1 MTDAHVPDHVI
12 GAEDNPYNSLL
23 EPELDAEQDG
33 HWAFGGGWDDPLEG
47 LDAAVPDGIDGP
59 ALAAYCLALGDD
71 ALVLAQRL
79 QQWCA
84 HAPEL
89 EEEVALANVAL
100 DLLGQTRLLYAR
112 ADAADPSL
120 VARLAPGVPEGSP
133 VPGEDRLAF
142 FRDVA
147 DFRCAVLPTLPDLDF
162 AHAVVR
168 LAAVS
173 LERVRLWHGLASSPD
188 PVLSAVAGRAVKE
201 VAYHRDYAVGWVRV
215 LAGGTEESRRRVAA
229 AWQVVSPWVGRPDP
243 AAAPLAGAVPDPAA
257 VAAETRA
264 DWGLLGAECGLSA
277 TAGPEDWEGRE
288 GRLAP
293 WLAELVEEMQSLAR
307 LHPEGQW

>member
-1 MTDAHVPDHVI
+1 MSHDD
-12 GAEDNPYNSLL
+12 PYSALL
-23 EPELDAEQDG
+23 EPDAEDG

-47 LDAAVPDGIDGP
+47 LDAAVPDGIDAA

-71 ALVLAQRL
+71 SLVLAQRL

-84 HAPEL
+84 RAPEL

-112 ADAADPSL
+112 SAAADPVL
-120 VARLAPGVPEGSP
+120 VDRLAPGLPESSP
-133 VPGEDRLAF
+133 VPAEDRLAF
-142 FRDVA
+142 FRDPE
-147 DFRCAVLPTLPDLDF
+147 DFRCEVLATLPDADF

-173 LERVRLWHGLASSPD
+173 LGRVRLWHGLVSSPD

-201 VAYHRDYAVGWVRV
+201 VAYHRDHAVGWVRV
-215 LAGGTEESRRRVAA
+215 LADGTEESRRRTGEAWAA
-229 AWQVVSPWVGRPDP
+229 VTPWVGRPD
-243 AAAPLAGAVPDPAA
+243 AAAAALPGVVPDPGALA
-257 VAAETRA
+257 SATAA
-264 DWGLLGAECGLSA
+264 DWRALGSSCGLSA
-277 TAGPEDWEGRE
+277 GSPDVSAYDGRAGRH
-288 GRLAP
+288 AP
-293 WLAELVEEMQSLAR
+293 WLRELLEEMQSLAR

>member
-1 MTDAHVPDHVI
+1 MDDVH
-12 GAEDNPYNSLL
+12 GAEDNPYNTLL
-23 EPELDAEQDG
+23 EEGSDLDG

-47 LDAAVPDGIDGP
+47 LDAAVPDGIDGA

-71 ALVLAQRL
+71 SLLLAQRL
-79 QQWCA
+79 QLWCA
-84 HAPEL
+84 RAPEL

-112 ADAADPSL
+112 AAAADPGL
-120 VARLAPGVPEGSP
+120 VARLAPGVPSGSP

-142 FRDVA
+142 FRELA
-147 DFRCAVLPTLPDLDF
+147 DFRCAVLPTLPDHDF

-173 LERVRLWHGLASSPD
+173 LERVRLWHGLAASPD

-215 LAGGTEESRRRVAA
+215 LAGGTDESRRRTAA
-229 AWQVVSPWVGRPDP
+229 AWEVVSPWVGIVDS
-243 AAAPLAGAVPDPAA
+243 AAVPLPGVVPDPAS
-257 VAAETRA
+257 VAAESRA
-264 DWGLLGAECGLSA
+264 DWGLLGAECGLTASA
-277 TAGPEDWEGRE
+277 APEDWDGRA
-288 GRLAP
+288 GRHAP
-293 WLAELVEEMQSLAR
+293 WLSELVEEMQSLAR

>member
-1 MTDAHVPDHVI
+1 MIED
-12 GAEDNPYNSLL
+12 DNPYTALL
-23 EPELDAEQDG
+23 EDGPGADDG

-47 LDAAVPDGIDGP
+47 LDAAVPDGIDAA

-79 QQWCA
+79 QLWCT

-100 DLLGQTRLLYAR
+100 DLLGQVRLLYAR
-112 ADAADPSL
+112 AAAADPGL
-120 VARLAPGVPEGSP
+120 VERLDVPASSP
-133 VPGEDRLAF
+133 VPREDRLAF

-147 DFRCAVLPTLPDLDF
+147 DFRCEVLTTLPDADF

-173 LERVRLWHGLASSPD
+173 LGRVRLWHGLAASPD

-201 VAYHRDYAVGWVRV
+201 VAYHRDHAVGWVRV
-215 LAGGTEESRRRVAA
+215 LADGTEESRRRCADAWAA
-229 AWQVVSPWVGRPDP
+229 VTPWVGRPDLL
-243 AAAPLAGAVPDPAA
+243 AAALPGVVPDPDALAA
-257 VAAETRA
+257 ATRA
-264 DWGLLGAECGLSA
+264 DWSQLGAACGLPDGPGDA
-277 TAGPEDWEGRE
+277 TYDGRAGRH
-288 GRLAP
+288 AP

-307 LHPEGQW
+307 LHPEGRW

>member
-1 MTDAHVPDHVI
+1 MGDVMDDL
-12 GAEDNPYNSLL
+12 DNPYLTL
-23 EPELDAEQDG
+23 AEPETLDG

-79 QQWCA
+79 QLWCA

-112 ADAADPSL
+112 AAAADRSL
-120 VARLAPGVPEGSP
+120 VDRLDVPASSP
-133 VPGEDRLAF
+133 VPPEDRLAF
-142 FRDVA
+142 FRDAA
-147 DFRCAVLPTLPDLDF
+147 DFRCEVLATLPDADF

-173 LERVRLWHGLASSPD
+173 LGRVRLWHGLAASPD

-201 VAYHRDYAVGWVRV
+201 VAYHRDHAVGWVRV
-215 LAGGTEESRRRVAA
+215 LAGGTEESRRRCAA
-229 AWQVVSPWVGRPDP
+229 AWAVVTLWVGRPD
-243 AAAPLAGAVPDPAA
+243 AAAAALPGVVPDPAVLA
-257 VAAETRA
+257 EETLRDWAA
-264 DWGLLGAECGLSA
+264 LGAECGFPLVAGSA
-277 TAGPEDWEGRE
+277 AHDGRAGRHG
-288 GRLAP
+288 P
-293 WLAELVEEMQSLAR
+293 WLAGLVEEMQSLAR
-307 LHPEGQW
+307 QHPEGRW

>member
-1 MTDAHVPDHVI
+1 MDLHVPGDT
-12 GAEDNPYNSLL
+12 DNPYNALL
-23 EPELDAEQDG
+23 EPDVAADQDG

-47 LDAAVPDGIDGP
+47 LDAAVPDGIDGT

-84 HAPEL
+84 RAPEL

-112 ADAADPSL
+112 AAAADPAL
-120 VARLAPGVPEGSP
+120 VDRVAPSVPASSP
-133 VPGEDRLAF
+133 VPAEDRLAF
-142 FRDVA
+142 FRDCS
-147 DFRCAVLPTLPDLDF
+147 DFRCEVLSTLPDADF

-173 LERVRLWHGLASSPD
+173 LGRVRLWHGLASSPD
-188 PVLSAVAGRAVKE
+188 PVLAAVAGRAVKE
-201 VAYHRDYAVGWVRV
+201 VAYHRDHAVGWVRV
-215 LAGGTEESRRRVAA
+215 LADGTEESRRRVEDAWAA
-229 AWQVVSPWVGRPDP
+229 VTPWVGRPDD
-243 AAAPLAGAVPDPAA
+243 AARALPGVVPDPEALAA
-257 VAAETRA
+257 ATRQDWAALA
-264 DWGLLGAECGLSA
+264 QACGLPDDA
-277 TAGPEDWEGRE
+277 APGDLDGRAGRH
-288 GRLAP
+288 AP
-293 WLAELVEEMQSLAR
+293 WLAGLVEEMQSLAR